1 MRPILRRFLRK
12 EGVRVLFANDQ
23 TTQHDAAVF
32 RQLRKQGSPIP
43 TTALWMAVQT
53 LRHTLALHAR
63 DRHVDQLPHLVRG

>member
-32 RQLRKQGSPIP
+32 RQLRIQA
-43 TTALWMAVQT
+43 TTALWMAVLT